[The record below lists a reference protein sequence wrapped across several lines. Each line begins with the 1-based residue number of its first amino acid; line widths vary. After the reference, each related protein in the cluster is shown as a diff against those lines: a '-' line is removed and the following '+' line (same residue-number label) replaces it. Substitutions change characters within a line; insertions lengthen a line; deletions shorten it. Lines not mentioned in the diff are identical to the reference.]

1 MKFLHLLLV
10 AATTALAAPTTTV
23 AERASP
29 ADSALEKR
37 ATTFCGSFGSET
49 ASPYIFY
56 HNNWGASAATSGSQ
70 CTTFNSLSGTT
81 ASWSTSWTWAG
92 GPYNVKSYSNVALEA
107 VNKQLSAVKS
117 IQSTWTWR

>member
-1 MKFLHLLLV
+1 MKFLHLLLA
-10 AATTALAAPTTTV
+10 AATTAVAAPATAAPLVVDT
-23 AERASP
+23 
-29 ADSALEKR
+29 ALEKR
-37 ATTFCGSFGSET
+37 ATTFCDSFGSLS
-49 ASPYIFY
+49 ASPYVFY

-92 GPYNVKSYSNVALEA
+92 GPYSVKSYSNVALES

-117 IQSTWTWR
+117 IQSSWAWR